1 MKAASG
7 MVVRMHYTLTD
18 DSGEVLDSSQGS
30 DPLAYLHGH
39 GNIIPGLER
48 ALEGKEA
55 GHKSKV
61 TVAPADGYGEVNQ
74 EAIFEAPREHFPPE
88 MTLEVGQ
95 RVHAEGPNGNITL
108 TVVKLTDKGAVLD
121 ANHPLAGKTLHF
133 DVELVEVR
141 AATKEELTHGHV
153 HGAGGHHHHE

>member
-7 MVVRMHYTLTD
+7 MVVTMHYTLTD

-30 DPLAYLHGH
+30 EPLAYLHGH
-39 GNIIPGLER
+39 GNIIPGLEK
-48 ALEGKEA
+48 ALEGKEV

-61 TVAPADGYGEVNQ
+61 TVAPADGYGEINA
-74 EAIFEAPREHFPPE
+74 EAIFEAPREHFPADVQ
-88 MTLEVGQ
+88 LAVGQ
-95 RVHAEGPNGNITL
+95 RVYAEGPNGQIAL
-108 TVVKLTDKGAVLD
+108 TVTKLTDKGAVLD

-141 AATKEELTHGHV
+141 GATQEELSHGHV
-153 HGAGGHHHHE
+153 HGAGGHHHHD

>member
-7 MVVRMHYTLTD
+7 MVVTMHYTLTD

-30 DPLAYLHGH
+30 EPLAYLHGH
-39 GNIIPGLER
+39 GNIIPGLEK

-61 TVAPADGYGEVNQ
+61 TVAPAEGYGEVND
-74 EAIFEAPREHFPPE
+74 EAIFEAPREHFPGDVE
-88 MTLEVGQ
+88 LAVGQ
-95 RVHAEGPNGNITL
+95 RVYAEGPNGQIAL
-108 TVVKLTDKGAVLD
+108 TVTKLTDKGAVLD

-133 DVELVEVR
+133 DVELTEVR
-141 AATKEELTHGHV
+141 TATQEELTHGHV
-153 HGAGGHHHHE
+153 HGPGGHHHHD